1 MIENDRRN
9 LKYLWGSSLPDS
21 PTSADIF
28 LSPGRLGF
36 GPHLCTAGLISYSVS
51 SHIGWGS
58 EVITRNFMLLM
69 STASSKGDSR

>member
-21 PTSADIF
+21 PISADIF

-51 SHIGWGS
+51 SHRMGVRGYHEEFYVANEYS
-58 EVITRNFMLLM
+58 Q
-69 STASSKGDSR
+69 